1 MNLIFNNFEISF
13 KDVIKKS
20 RIYLCFFF
28 YTRKRKTKQKK
39 KKQERELIEVCQS
52 WKSSIFIYVFL
63 IVVISF
69 S

>member
-52 WKSSIFIYVFL
+52 
-63 IVVISF
+63 
-69 S
+69 

>member
-28 YTRKRKTKQKK
+28 LHEKKKNKTKK

-52 WKSSIFIYVFL
+52 
-63 IVVISF
+63 
-69 S
+69 